1 MFLAFQ
7 LSITYESY
15 FLRMQNESIKLY
27 CISSNSGYAPSQ
39 LAFAGWLLT
48 GLEGVLEKNT
58 EEAFYWAYQAA
69 AQKHARAEY
78 TVGYFLELGIGLAP
92 DMAKALRWYVAAAKR
107 SDELAIK
114 RLKELNVLVPVD
126 TSSVSYG
133 SHKKS
138 TLFGFNIG
146 S

>member
-1 MFLAFQ
+1 MISGA
-7 LSITYESY
+7 SESY
-15 FLRMQNESIKLY
+15 VSRFQNESIKLY
-27 CISSNSGYAPSQ
+27 RISSNSGYAPSQ
-39 LAFAGWLLT
+39 LAYAGWLLT
-48 GLEGVLEKNT
+48 GLAGVLEKNT

-114 RLKELNVLVPVD
+114 RLKELNVTVPVD
-126 TSSVSYG
+126 TSASVSSE
-133 SHKKS
+133 SHKKR
-138 TLFGFNIG
+138 TLFGFNIR